1 MVLANTPI
9 SLLDIRNEH
18 SQLALDNFPISL
30 ADYYRGGLYVD
41 STDAVYTNASIPT
54 FGSISLNGFIDT
66 GYLANAGQTTFVT
79 SLSAST
85 TPAGSTDT
93 LSFTV
98 PENVNRIS
106 ILCVGGGGGGR
117 GNDEADLLA
126 GGGGGGGGL
135 SYSNNVP
142 VIPGE
147 TLTIY
152 AGRGGA
158 GSNGITPGGGG
169 YSAVKRSNG
178 EWLCYAYG
186 GDPGNQATSGF
197 LGAGADGGFGG
208 ASVGSPYNLYIS
220 GGGNGGDG
228 GDGGGFEAVG
238 GGGGG
243 AGGYT
248 GNGGQGA
255 NTSAGYAG
263 SGGGGGGGGAGSS
276 TGNTSTSVAG
286 GGGVGIYGEGQS
298 GAGGTAN
305 IGGGGG
311 SGGANGVS
319 GGSGN
324 GGQYGGGGGGR
335 DEQVNSFNGGDG
347 AKGAVKIIW
356 GDLNT
361 IREFPATNV
370 EALVNYNF
378 SDPTINSISY
388 SPLGTT
394 IHINGWD
401 VHRMRAILNGV
412 GSGRS
417 TIGGFTAPL
426 DTSRP
431 ANAPIN
437 PDYYTIDAFA
447 TNYEFITPTDLINGT
462 ASGKNCIRLYL
473 SGNTSRNYAIIH
485 GPYVISTNYIL
496 LNSGQGF
503 GFNWRGVAGADA
515 YDVYAYLLKDDG
527 TTQKIL
533 DETQNGASGDTGW
546 LTVSDT
552 VAATGNYKFVFIS
565 GSYDYSADEAVGAS
579 LYVTNIS
586 VA

>member
-41 STDAVYTNASIPT
+41 STDTVYTNASIPT

-147 TLTIY
+147 ILTIY

-228 GDGGGFEAVG
+228 GDGGGFEANG

-248 GNGGQGA
+248 GNGGEGA
-255 NTSAGYAG
+255 SISAGYAG

-276 TGNTSTSVAG
+276 TGNVITSVAG

-298 GAGGTAN
+298 GARGTAN

-311 SGGANGVS
+311 SGGGNGTS

-324 GGQYGGGGGGR
+324 GGLYGGGGGGR
-335 DEQVNSFNGGDG
+335 DEQANNFNGGDG

-361 IREFPATNV
+361 IREFPSTNV
-370 EALVNYNF
+370 EAFVNYNF
-378 SDPTINSISY
+378 SDPTINSIS
-388 SPLGTT
+388 GT
-394 IHINGWD
+394 IIDINGWN
-401 VHRMRAILNGV
+401 VYNERVILT
-412 GSGRS
+412 GSSRS
-417 TIGGFTAPL
+417 TIGGFTAPI
-426 DTSRP
+426 DTSNP
-431 ANAPIN
+431 ANAPVN
-437 PDYYTIDAFA
+437 PDAYSLDAF
-447 TNYEFITPTDLINGT
+447 TPNYEFITSTDLINGT
-462 ASGKNCIRLYL
+462 ASGKDCIRLYL
-473 SGNTSRNYAIIH
+473 TGNTSVNYGIVH
-485 GPYVISTNYIL
+485 GPYVISDNYISL
-496 LNSGQGF
+496 YSGQGV
-503 GFNWRGVAGADA
+503 GFDWRAAAGGDA

-527 TTQKIL
+527 TTQELL
-533 DETQNGASGDTGW
+533 DTTQNGISGDTGW

-552 VAATGNYKFVFIS
+552 VAVDGNYKFVFVS
-565 GSYDYSADEAVGAS
+565 GTYDFSGGQAVGAS

-586 VA
+586 IA